1 MTAHVE
7 RVMPLQFTSYT
18 YATLSEAS
26 SPPSAGITA
35 AHVAGGKPDH
45 TQGGAV
51 RCARPLGRGRLG
63 PGPPHSVQHLPIT
76 RLKEGPEGGGSC
88 APSTGQPSWSMPLL
102 PPPAAPTP
110 YLEMGA
116 GHTASHLLEEGLL
129 DLHKL
134 GGLDDVQNLFHLPQ
148 EHHLQAGGGG
158 ALGSVAPPP
167 RHAPRRPPEA
177 QLPRLP
183 LVLGQA
189 RRTPPSACRFSA
201 SI

>member
-1 MTAHVE
+1 MWKSASYSQPRDVGTWLGPEVGLMKLKATNERREAVTAHVE

-102 PPPAAPTP
+102 PPPAAPP
-110 YLEMGA
+110 
-116 GHTASHLLEEGLL
+116 HTW
-129 DLHKL
+129 KW
-134 GGLDDVQNLFHLPQ
+134 GLDTQRATCLKRGSWIFTNWEGSMTSRISSISPRNITCRR
-148 EHHLQAGGGG
+148 AGGGH
-158 ALGSVAPPP
+158 S
-167 RHAPRRPPEA
+167 
-177 QLPRLP
+177 
-183 LVLGQA
+183 GQ
-189 RRTPPSACRFSA
+189 
-201 SI
+201 